1 MVVRNYN
8 DWYLAHKEA
17 LAQKIRT
24 QDHTAG
30 EMLTSEIVRYSH
42 LKNHLLAEDHEATDI
57 IIACDDDGQ
66 PDEFADILIRDYF
79 ASHPEINLLYA
90 DEDRIAEDGV
100 HLDPW
105 FKSEWAPDTFLS
117 TFYFGNIIAFRTSAF
132 AMINPGKRRSS
143 NYESESALREDSL
156 DEERARTNED
166 EWPVRAWIY
175 GTLCLKLA
183 QADGAGL

>member
-17 LAQKIRT
+17 LAKKIET

-90 DEDRIAEDGV
+90 DEC
-100 HLDPW
+100 L
-105 FKSEWAPDTFLS
+105 LL
-117 TFYFGNIIAFRTSAF
+117 RTVSH
-132 AMINPGKRRSS
+132 NSS
-143 NYESESALREDSL
+143 
-156 DEERARTNED
+156 
-166 EWPVRAWIY
+166 
-175 GTLCLKLA
+175 GTSFQLPPSGTWLILV
-183 QADGAGL
+183 